1 MTIPDPTEPIPGE
14 PEPIPI
20 EPDVHGRPHDPV
32 DLAGS
37 NE

>member
-14 PEPIPI
+14 PVPIPV
-20 EPDVHGRPHDPV
+20 EPDVPSRPHDPV
-32 DLAGS
+32 DSAGS